1 MAITCFNVGPI
12 HSRIVLRILY
22 LFAAGTME
30 QYRGGGLCEFAK
42 APICA
47 ADPPPVRLK
56 ASYLSRY
63 GIS

>member
-1 MAITCFNVGPI
+1 
-12 HSRIVLRILY
+12 
-22 LFAAGTME
+22 ME